1 MSHEILSSLE
11 VQHPGL
17 RCLTSEVQAQTLIVG
32 LNLHKPQNTEKKE
45 EERDRGKGKI
55 KREREKKKKKEEKPK
70 GKERKYRN
78 KK

>member
-1 MSHEILSSLE
+1 MSPEILSSLE

-32 LNLHKPQNTEKKE
+32 LNLHKPQNTEKRE

-55 KREREKKKKKEEKPK
+55 SREKKEEEKKRKAK
-70 GKERKYRN
+70 GKRK
-78 KK
+78 KT

>member
-1 MSHEILSSLE
+1 MSSLE

-45 EERDRGKGKI
+45 EERDRGKGK
-55 KREREKKKKKEEKPK
+55 REREREREKPK